1 MLFRSFSRPNQGKSR
16 PNCVIHGPTWTLGW
30 THTDSHLDLL
40 GPPTQPQPGPCTA
53 IVQTLHSLWSRP
65 YIALHSICIA
75 TAQHMHSH
83 NTELAQHCIAMYS
96 HKSTELAQAPEPL
109 QQHQALQSLRTKDS
123 EGPDEAQET
132 AMEPN
137 RRSWNIM
144 ECHGTL
150 WNLME
155 SYRKLWKVMESYG
168 IV

>member
-1 MLFRSFSRPNQGKSR
+1 
-16 PNCVIHGPTWTLGW
+16 
-30 THTDSHLDLL
+30 
-40 GPPTQPQPGPCTA
+40 
-53 IVQTLHSLWSRP
+53 
-65 YIALHSICIA
+65 
-75 TAQHMHSH
+75 MHD
-83 NTELAQHCIAMYS
+83 
-96 HKSTELAQAPEPL
+96 HKSTELAQAPEPP

-155 SYRKLWKVMESYG
+155 SYGKLWNSVEHSRSDLSGSSWNVPEPHGTFYDLLRS
-168 IV
+168 IIIN